1 LVVVLPTDFD
11 NLCDFPHK
19 DVQAVDASL
28 WPYWKDGYGDLP
40 VVIMKSYDNG
50 NGHYK
55 KYAFVQEF
63 TFKTGNRLYNG
74 GDGNVYYDGSVE
86 KP

>member
-1 LVVVLPTDFD
+1 MLD
-11 NLCDFPHK
+11 
-19 DVQAVDASL
+19 SL
-28 WPYWKDGYGDLP
+28 LYMYWKDGYGTLP
-40 VVIMKSYDNG
+40 VVIMKTYDSG
-50 NGHYK
+50 NGDYQ

-74 GDGNVYYDGSVE
+74 GDRNVYYEAVK

>member
-1 LVVVLPTDFD
+1 M
-11 NLCDFPHK
+11 
-19 DVQAVDASL
+19 
-28 WPYWKDGYGDLP
+28 
-40 VVIMKSYDNG
+40 VIMKTYDSG
-50 NGHYK
+50 NGDYQ